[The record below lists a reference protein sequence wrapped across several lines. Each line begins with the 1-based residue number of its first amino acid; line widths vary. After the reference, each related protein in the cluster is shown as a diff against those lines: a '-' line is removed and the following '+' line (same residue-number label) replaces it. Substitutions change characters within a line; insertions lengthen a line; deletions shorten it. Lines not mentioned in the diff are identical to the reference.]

1 MFKLDL
7 EKAEKPEMK
16 MPIST
21 GSQKK
26 QENSRHTSTSASLTM
41 LKPLTVC
48 ITTNCG
54 KFLKRWEY
62 QTTCP
67 ASSEICMQVKK
78 QQVELDMEPIIIKL
92 LKEKD
97 KENLE
102 NSKREVTYHIQV
114 IPVRLTANFSS
125 EPIKSQWKWRI
136 NSAQRKTVNQ
146 EFYTQP
152 NYPSKLEKLGHFLMN
167 KS

>member
-1 MFKLDL
+1 
-7 EKAEKPEMK
+7 
-16 MPIST
+16 
-21 GSQKK
+21 
-26 QENSRHTSTSASLTM
+26 
-41 LKPLTVC
+41 
-48 ITTNCG
+48 
-54 KFLKRWEY
+54 
-62 QTTCP
+62 
-67 ASSEICMQVKK
+67 
-78 QQVELDMEPIIIKL
+78 MEPIIIKL